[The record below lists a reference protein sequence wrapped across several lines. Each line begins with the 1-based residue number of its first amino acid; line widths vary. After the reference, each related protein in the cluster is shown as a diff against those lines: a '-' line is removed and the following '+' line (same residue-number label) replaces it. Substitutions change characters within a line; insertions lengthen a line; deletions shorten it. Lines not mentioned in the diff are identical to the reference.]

1 MEPFTHAFTSLAL
14 ARAAGRRLPRF
25 GTAMLVVSGLAPDLD
40 FASYFG
46 GASAF
51 MRFHRTALHSVAGSA
66 VMACAIAGA
75 FCALDRKMPPKKD
88 PTKTIAPLG
97 FGAAF
102 AVCAVGATGH
112 MLLDLA
118 SGVGVQLLWPFRA
131 HWFAWNVI
139 NDLDLWTLLLL
150 VAGLLLPL
158 LFALVNEEVG
168 VRKKGP
174 GGSRA
179 AIATLVLLAA
189 YLGARANLH
198 SRAIDLVLSREYH
211 GRIAL
216 SAAAFP
222 ESSAPFSWRGIAET
236 DNTMEEVDV
245 PLGPGDEFDSERS
258 VTLFKPEDSPRSPP
272 ERNQHQRGNSCS
284 TQMFRSREFSHSRL
298 GFAWRCATCVSR
310 TMTTSW
316 RTYSCAWIST
326 ATCRL
331 RTKDFTSRRIRIRRS
346 L

>member
-14 ARAAGRRLPRF
+14 ARAGGRRLPRF
-25 GTAMLVVSGLAPDLD
+25 GTAMMVVSGVAPDLD

-46 GASAF
+46 GAGAF

-75 FCALDRKMPPKKD
+75 FCALDRRMPPKKN
-88 PTKTIAPLG
+88 PTKTIAPLA

-102 AVCAVGATGH
+102 AMCAVGVVGH

-131 HWFAWNVI
+131 HWSSWNVI

-150 VAGLLLPL
+150 VVGLLLPL

-189 YLGARANLH
+189 YFGARANLH

-211 GRIAL
+211 GENRAFGR
-216 SAAAFP
+216 AFP
-222 ESSAPFSWRGIAET
+222 QSSAPFSWRGIAET
-236 DNTMEEVDV
+236 DNTMELVDV

-258 VTLFKPEDSPRSPP
+258 VTLFKPEDSPALTAGEKSASARKFLQYAKVPFARVQPLEAGFRVEVRDLRFAEDDDELANIFVRVDFNSNMQITHEGFHFASSPN
-272 ERNQHQRGNSCS
+272 E
-284 TQMFRSREFSHSRL
+284 
-298 GFAWRCATCVSR
+298 
-310 TMTTSW
+310 
-316 RTYSCAWIST
+316 
-326 ATCRL
+326 
-331 RTKDFTSRRIRIRRS
+331 
-346 L
+346 

>member
-1 MEPFTHAFTSLAL
+1 VEPFTHAFTSLAL

-40 FASYFG
+40 YASYFG

-236 DNTMEEVDV
+236 DNTIEEVDV

-258 VTLFKPEDSPRSPP
+258 VTLFKPEDSPALTAVEKSASARKFLQYANVPFARVQP
-272 ERNQHQRGNSCS
+272 LEAGFRVEVRDLRFADDDDELANIFVRVDFNSS
-284 TQMFRSREFSHSRL
+284 MQITRE
-298 GFAWRCATCVSR
+298 GVYFASNPNP
-310 TMTTSW
+310 
-316 RTYSCAWIST
+316 
-326 ATCRL
+326 
-331 RTKDFTSRRIRIRRS
+331 
-346 L
+346 

>member
-14 ARAAGRRLPRF
+14 ARAGGRRLPRF

-40 FASYFG
+40 YASYFG
-46 GASAF
+46 GAGAF
-51 MRFHRTALHSVAGSA
+51 MRFHRTVLHSVAGSA
-66 VMACAIAGA
+66 VLACAVAGA
-75 FCALDRKMPPKKD
+75 FCALDRRMPPKKN
-88 PTKTIAPLG
+88 PAKTIAPLA

-102 AVCAVGATGH
+102 AVCAAGVAGH
-112 MLLDLA
+112 MLLDLS
-118 SGVGVQLLWPFRA
+118 SGIGVQLLWPLRA
-131 HWFAWNVI
+131 HWFAWNLI

-150 VAGLLLPL
+150 VVGLLLPL

-189 YLGARANLH
+189 YFGERANLH
-198 SRAIDLVLSREYH
+198 SRAVDLVISREYH

-258 VTLFKPEDSPRSPP
+258 VTIFKPEDSPALTTGEKSASAKQFLLYAKVPFARVQPVEAGFRVEVRDLRFADDDDELANIFVRVDLNSSMQITHEGFYFASSP
-272 ERNQHQRGNSCS
+272 N
-284 TQMFRSREFSHSRL
+284 
-298 GFAWRCATCVSR
+298 
-310 TMTTSW
+310 
-316 RTYSCAWIST
+316 
-326 ATCRL
+326 
-331 RTKDFTSRRIRIRRS
+331 D
-346 L
+346 

>member
-1 MEPFTHAFTSLAL
+1 MEPFTHAFTSLAI
-14 ARAAGRRLPRF
+14 ARAGGRRLPRF
-25 GTAMLVVSGLAPDLD
+25 GTAMMVVSGVAPDLD
-40 FASYFG
+40 YASYFG
-46 GASAF
+46 GAGAF

-75 FCALDRKMPPKKD
+75 FCALDRRMPPKKN
-88 PTKTIAPLG
+88 PTKTIAPLA

-102 AVCAVGATGH
+102 VVCAVGVVGH

-118 SGVGVQLLWPFRA
+118 SGVGVRLLWPFRA
-131 HWFAWNVI
+131 HWSSWNVI

-150 VAGLLLPL
+150 VVGLLLPL

-189 YLGARANLH
+189 YFGARANLH
-198 SRAIDLVLSREYH
+198 SRAIDLILSREYH

-216 SAAAFP
+216 SAEAFP
-222 ESSAPFSWRGIAET
+222 QSSAPFSWRGIAET
-236 DNTMEEVDV
+236 DNTMELVDV

-258 VTLFKPEDSPRSPP
+258 VTLFKPEDSPALIAGERSASARKFLQYAKVPFARVQP
-272 ERNQHQRGNSCS
+272 LEAGFRVEVRDLRFADDDDELANIFVRVDFNSNMQI
-284 TQMFRSREFSHSRL
+284 THE
-298 GFAWRCATCVSR
+298 GFYFASNPNP
-310 TMTTSW
+310 
-316 RTYSCAWIST
+316 
-326 ATCRL
+326 
-331 RTKDFTSRRIRIRRS
+331 
-346 L
+346 